1 MLIYRQISCDIF
13 QSENDS
19 AKDEVKDVL
28 QALEELAVNYD
39 QKSQEAETK
48 SREYNTVSDELSQK
62 QSQLNTINSEL
73 HSLRESS
80 NHQKKRINEML
91 RSLLTDLGE
100 VKYVQLLEDKIIFY
114 KSFISRKF

>member
-1 MLIYRQISCDIF
+1 M
-13 QSENDS
+13 
-19 AKDEVKDVL
+19 KDVL

-48 SREYNTVSDELSQK
+48 AREYNTVSDELSQK

-100 VKYVQLLEDKIIFY
+100 VSVYLFLSMNIIFNNNT
-114 KSFISRKF
+114 